1 MNNGAPWGKF
11 SDGAS
16 HHLAH
21 HCADV
26 AACFEALASLPTVRA
41 RLERALLVAELA
53 GRFEARQDDPYKK
66 AD

>member
-11 SDGAS
+11 SDGES

-21 HCADV
+21 HCANV

-41 RLERALLVAELA
+41 RLERAAEGKRINKA
-53 GRFEARQDDPYKK
+53 YAADP
-66 AD
+66 A